1 MGEHRR
7 RVAIPPSESVSMNL
21 NTADKPPRLSGNE
34 TRRLLELRELI
45 KVESLLLPRALQQ
58 ELLEIL
64 ERARPRGDV
73 PVAVPEMSRG
83 ELIRAIRWRVG
94 TVPLAG
100 AAAAAEF
107 VAQHR
112 PKRGRAKAASTP
124 PAPQPP
130 NTRGRGPRSIRG
142 EDQR

>member
-1 MGEHRR
+1 M
-7 RVAIPPSESVSMNL
+7 PPSANPVSMDL
-21 NTADKPPRLSGNE
+21 HTAAKHPRLSGTE

-64 ERARPRGDV
+64 ERARSRGDAH
-73 PVAVPEMSRG
+73 VAVPEMSRG

-100 AAAAAEF
+100 AVAGAEF
-107 VAQHR
+107 VVQHR
-112 PKRGRAKAASTP
+112 PNRGRVKRTSSP
-124 PAPQPP
+124 PVPRARGA
-130 NTRGRGPRSIRG
+130 RGRVPRSARD